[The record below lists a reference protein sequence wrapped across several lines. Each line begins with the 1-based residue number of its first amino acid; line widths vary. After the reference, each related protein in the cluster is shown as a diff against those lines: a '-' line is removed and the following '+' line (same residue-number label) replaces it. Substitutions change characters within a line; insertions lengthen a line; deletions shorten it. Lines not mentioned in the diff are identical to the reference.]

1 MFRQEVFD
9 YQETKWTGKALL
21 ISGVPPWVVATV
33 SLTIIIVFISA
44 IIFGN
49 YTRRI
54 NVSGEVTTLPRSINI
69 FASQQGYITK
79 TLVKVGDDV
88 VKGQA
93 IYQIDIGKVTDSGRV
108 SQYNQQ
114 AIERQLTQVESI
126 IKKLQSNK
134 TATLSNIQD
143 KKKKYEAAYKQ
154 SSQLVK
160 DSQENVE
167 SMRKIAESY
176 SEYQRQGLI
185 TKEQVNNQT
194 YSYYQQQSAFQGLY
208 NQNMQEALQITNLDS
223 EIITRSADFDNQ
235 ISKYQL
241 QYGDLQRQLA
251 ETVATGV
258 LVINAPST
266 GRIESLSVTTGQ
278 MVNMGDS
285 LAQLVP
291 GTDATYY
298 LVLWLPNHALPYVTT
313 GDRVNVR
320 YDAFPFEKFGQF
332 SGRIDTL
339 STVPASIQEMESY
352 NNAPLRHPEMG
363 TESYY
368 KALIELDKVQ
378 FNHKGKT
385 RHLAGGMKAQS
396 TLFLEK
402 RPLYQWMFS
411 PFYDMKKSLMGPVHE

>member
-9 YQETKWTGKALL
+9 YQKTKWTGKALL

-44 IIFGN
+44 IMFGN

-79 TLVKVGDDV
+79 TWVKVGDDV
-88 VKGQA
+88 VKGQP

-108 SQYNQQ
+108 SQNNQQ
-114 AIERQLTQVESI
+114 SIERQLTQVESI

-143 KKKKYEAAYKQ
+143 KKKKYEAADNQ

-194 YSYYQQQSAFQGLY
+194 YSYYQQQSAFQGRY

-258 LVINAPST
+258 LVINAPAS

-298 LVLWLPNHALPYVTT
+298 LVLWLPNHALPYVTA

-320 YDAFPFEKFGQF
+320 YI
-332 SGRIDTL
+332 R
-339 STVPASIQEMESY
+339 
-352 NNAPLRHPEMG
+352 
-363 TESYY
+363 
-368 KALIELDKVQ
+368 
-378 FNHKGKT
+378 
-385 RHLAGGMKAQS
+385 
-396 TLFLEK
+396 
-402 RPLYQWMFS
+402 
-411 PFYDMKKSLMGPVHE
+411 